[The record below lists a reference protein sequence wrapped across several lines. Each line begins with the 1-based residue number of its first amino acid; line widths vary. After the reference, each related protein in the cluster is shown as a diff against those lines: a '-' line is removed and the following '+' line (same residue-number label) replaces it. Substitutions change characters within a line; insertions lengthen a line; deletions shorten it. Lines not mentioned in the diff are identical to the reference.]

1 LSKINVTDYLYPG
14 CAETNKLTVED
25 EEVVVPI
32 IVAPSR
38 GNVTIRSASHH
49 HRIDNLRVPRVISR
63 IEKPVAGLPSKLDKV
78 MGTLPGKIPES
89 PPQIVFLNS
98 MFLDGLLPKA
108 QISPV
113 NHSGERVK
121 YQIFS
126 HVVMSHLFLSKKKT
140 NIKF

>member
-14 CAETNKLTVED
+14 CAKTNKLTVED
-25 EEVVVPI
+25 EEVVIPI

-38 GNVTIRSASHH
+38 DNVIRSTSQHNH
-49 HRIDNLRVPRVISR
+49 TDSLRVPRVISR

-98 MFLDGLLPKA
+98 LFLDGLLPKA

-113 NHSGERVK
+113 NHSGEQIK

-126 HVVMSHLFLSKKKT
+126 HVVVSQQFLS
-140 NIKF
+140 

>member
-25 EEVVVPI
+25 EEVVIPI

-38 GNVTIRSASHH
+38 DNVIRSTSQHNH
-49 HRIDNLRVPRVISR
+49 TDSLRVPRVISR

-113 NHSGERVK
+113 NHSGEQIK

-126 HVVMSHLFLSKKKT
+126 HIVVSQQLLS
-140 NIKF
+140 